1 MTPLGI
7 NNALVRRQLGAPARV
22 DVRGREDGARVDAA
36 HDELESTSCSA
47 AARDLGEVDIEKNA
61 GGKVGRAG
69 VDEGVGQVRGQVGV
83 DQAPGRHGHRVPGQG
98 AVREA

>member
-1 MTPLGI
+1 MAPLGI
-7 NNALVRRQLGAPARV
+7 NNALVGGQLGAAARV

-36 HDELESTSCSA
+36 HDELEGVGRGA
-47 AARDLGEVDIEKNA
+47 AARNLGEVDVQEDP
-61 GGKVGRAG
+61 GREVGRAG

-83 DQAPGRHGHRVPGQG
+83 DQAPGGHGHRVPGQG